1 LNRELQV
8 NPQPSPAL
16 NHRAVANVNEH
27 ELDEQVHRDS
37 ATHIPPSASFIEQE
51 LNAKLD
57 LSKSVSKV
65 FSPGQEQLFDENGVL
80 LGVDSDDEDYAAS
93 NVPPSN
99 VRKSEPVMK
108 GDNPNEPVLVP
119 GDQNPYAAL
128 AEDSDEDEETPP
140 TDTSPRTP
148 LPPNTSLSA
157 STSQHGSPDGSSEGS
172 ARSYADVAG
181 ANSASANVDDP
192 LIWTLTPLPDKG
204 MCQRRLQSK
213 GMRQRRLQPA
223 QHSDQTGKREHP
235 IKDNFSSRQQSSGKV
250 TTPMLVQS
258 AASNFC
264 GDILSPCLGSKCQHH
279 SSEDVTP
286 ANSGESEANTKP
298 PAQPDLSGEG

>member
-1 LNRELQV
+1 LNRELLV

-16 NHRAVANVNEH
+16 NHQAVADVNEH
-27 ELDEQVHRDS
+27 ELDERVHRDS

-51 LNAKLD
+51 LNVKLD
-57 LSKSVSKV
+57 LSEQVSKV
-65 FSPGQEQLFDENGVL
+65 FSPGQEQSFDENGVL
-80 LGVDSDDEDYAAS
+80 LGVDSDDEDYTTT

-99 VRKSEPVMK
+99 ARKSESVMK
-108 GDNPNEPVLVP
+108 GDNSNEPVLVP

-181 ANSASANVDDP
+181 ANSASANVNDP
-192 LIWTLTPLPDKG
+192 PIWTLTPLPDKG
-204 MCQRRLQSK
+204 MRQRRLQS
-213 GMRQRRLQPA
+213 A
-223 QHSDQTGKREHP
+223 QHSDKTGKREHP
-235 IKDNFSSRQQSSGKV
+235 IKGNFSSRQQSSGKV
-250 TTPMLVQS
+250 TTPMSVKN

-264 GDILSPCLGSKCQHH
+264 GDILSPCLGNKHQHH

-286 ANSGESEANTKP
+286 ANSGESEADTKP
-298 PAQPDLSGEG
+298 PP